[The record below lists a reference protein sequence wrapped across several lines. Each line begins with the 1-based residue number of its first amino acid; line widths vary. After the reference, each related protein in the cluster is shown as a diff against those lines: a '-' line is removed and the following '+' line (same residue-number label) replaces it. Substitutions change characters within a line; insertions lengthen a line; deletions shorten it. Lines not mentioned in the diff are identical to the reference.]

1 MLYQICSA
9 LEFAYIT
16 LFYRTAWLI
25 STGTSQAAYALCTHN
40 HYVTSTKTAN
50 NKSTVTFPL
59 TINLYSNRT
68 PVFLHTH
75 AGEFASLHRWKVCP
89 KATFHI
95 DDFIT
100 YKCWWMHVA
109 HTHTHIDTYHTKTI
123 SDTVRTNWL
132 KPTLWE
138 AYNQLWCD
146 WLMRARVS
154 RPIISKAFHLGPCQ
168 APG

>member
-109 HTHTHIDTYHTKTI
+109 HTHTHRHVPHKDNLRYCENKLIEAHP
-123 SDTVRTNWL
+123 VRGIQ
-132 KPTLWE
+132 PTLV
-138 AYNQLWCD
+138 
-146 WLMRARVS
+146 WLTDE
-154 RPIISKAFHLGPCQ
+154 G
-168 APG
+168 